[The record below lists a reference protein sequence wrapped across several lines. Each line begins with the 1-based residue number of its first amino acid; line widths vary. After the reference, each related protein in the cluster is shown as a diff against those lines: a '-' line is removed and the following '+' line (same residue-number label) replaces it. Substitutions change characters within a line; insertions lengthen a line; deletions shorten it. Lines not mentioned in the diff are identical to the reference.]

1 MGRWSSFADVALS
14 RRTLLASTAAA
25 TVAGVVSGCG
35 ETKASPAHVP
45 AQADGRATGRTTV
58 SRLAAAD
65 ARGGFAT
72 AGAPAVVQIVAH
84 PDDDLFFMNPDVV
97 QNLTTGIPVT
107 SVYITDGGSFGVN
120 TIPGRPDPEPDIPA
134 YVSSRQ
140 QGLRQAYALMLG
152 AQLFT
157 PWQRSVLLLPGGRAA
172 EVNRLEYGGR
182 TAELIF
188 LNLRM
193 HAKNGTRTVNLTR
206 LWSTPGVT
214 LPTQSAPESP
224 VRQSYTYTRKDL
236 VETLVF
242 LLSRRKP
249 TLVRTLDPDPD
260 TQVHD
265 ERHPRG
271 SDQHGFSD
279 HPDHTAAA
287 LFAWRALA
295 EWGARTGG
303 STQAPVFQT
312 EAFRGYYNQRWPKNL
327 PASTVALK
335 ALYLN
340 AYGGEPSWQCGNE
353 SGCGD
358 YAFGQDSVLRS
369 MKGWARSTHRRYPNA
384 GPKAVAGTGGAL
396 TVYGVLGTRLA
407 RWTGDVSG
415 RQSPPE
421 DLGGGPLAPSISVVR
436 LPDGRDLVFALRFS
450 SLEGTAG
457 KNLREIVMLR
467 QRTAGGAFESSWVR
481 LGSPETRPWRTRLT
495 GPPTAVLGSD
505 GRVHLFARNGAKGV
519 STRVLRTDGTWT
531 PWAVLPT
538 GRIQEGLTATV
549 DGRGLVH
556 LFAAS
561 ATWVEHWSQRTPSG
575 DLRKGTR
582 RFAHQ
587 PGDVPDAITAPDGSV
602 LLGYRSVASDEVV
615 IERLPAGRAK
625 RWTTVAKPKM
635 GGFGRVSL
643 VDGRTAASGG
653 GVLAVP
659 SGSRE
664 GLVYDITSGGRT
676 SLVGTGA
683 PSLTVGTPATLS
695 VGAAP
700 GTPVSVTLGLDGLPH
715 ITRLRDVRTG

>member
-1 MGRWSSFADVALS
+1 MGRWSSFADVTLS

-35 ETKASPAHVP
+35 STTPSAPHIP
-45 AQADGRATGRTTV
+45 AQATGDTGGRTPV
-58 SRLAAAD
+58 RRLAAAET
-65 ARGGFAT
+65 REGFAT

-97 QNLTTGIPVT
+97 QNISAGIPVT
-107 SVYITDGGSFGVN
+107 SVYVTDGGSFGVN
-120 TIPGRPDPEPDIPA
+120 GIPGRPTPEPDIPA
-134 YVSSRQ
+134 YISSRQ

-152 AQLFT
+152 ARLFT
-157 PWQRSVLLLPGGRAA
+157 PWERSVLPLPGGRTA

-214 LPTQSAPESP
+214 LPTQPAPEST
-224 VRQSYTYTRKDL
+224 VQQKYTYTRKDL
-236 VETLVF
+236 IETLVF

-260 TQVHD
+260 TQIHD

-279 HPDHTAAA
+279 HPDHTAAG

-295 EWGARTGG
+295 EWGGRTGRG
-303 STQAPVFQT
+303 TQAPAFQT
-312 EAFRGYYNQRWPKNL
+312 ESFRGYYNQRWPKNL
-327 PASTVALK
+327 PPATVALK

-340 AYGGEPSWQCGNE
+340 AYGGDPSWECGNA

-358 YAFGQDSVLRS
+358 YAFGQDAVLRS
-369 MKGWARSTHRRYPNA
+369 MKGWARSTHRRYPNS
-384 GPKAVAGTGGAL
+384 GPKAVAGTDGAL

-407 RWTGDVSG
+407 RWTGDLSG

-421 DLGGGPLAPSISVVR
+421 DLAGGPLAPSISVVR
-436 LPDGRDLVFALRFS
+436 TKDGRDLVFALRFS
-450 SLEGTAG
+450 ALEGTAG
-457 KNLREIVMLR
+457 ANRREIVMLR
-467 QRTAGGAFESSWVR
+467 QRSAGGAFESSWVS
-481 LGSPETRPWRTRLT
+481 LGSPESRPWRTRLT

-505 GRVHLFARNGAKGV
+505 GRVHVFARNGAKSV
-519 STRVLRTDGTWT
+519 SSRVLGTDGEWS
-531 PWAVLPT
+531 PWVTLPA
-538 GRIQEGLTATV
+538 GRIQEGLSATV
-549 DGRGLVH
+549 DGRGLIH
-556 LFAAS
+556 LFGTS
-561 ATWVEHWSQRTPSG
+561 ANWVEHWSQRTASG

-615 IERLPAGRAK
+615 IERLAAGRAK
-625 RWTTVAKPKM
+625 RWTTVAKPQM
-635 GGFGRVSL
+635 AGYGRVSL
-643 VDGRTAASGG
+643 VDGRTASSGS
-653 GVLAVP
+653 GVMAVP
-659 SGSRE
+659 AGIRE
-664 GLVYDITSGGRT
+664 DLAYDISGGRT
-676 SLVGTGA
+676 SAVGTRA
-683 PSLTVGTPATLS
+683 PMLTVGTAAALT
-695 VGAAP
+695 VGT
-700 GTPVSVTLGLDGLPH
+700 GTPVSVTMGLDGAPR
-715 ITRLRDVRTG
+715 ITRLRDIRTS